1 MRISDWSSDVC
12 SSDLGRGLA
21 IGMFYVSANLG
32 AVVAAAAGGYLAEHH
47 GWRTALFV
55 AGAPGIFAALL
66 LFFTVDEPRRGEMEE
81 AEADGSTA
89 PLAKARF
96 VDVLRFIWHKPAL
109 TSEERREGEEGVGTF
124 RPRG

>member
-1 MRISDWSSDVC
+1 MLMDMFPAR
-12 SSDLGRGLA
+12 GRGLA

-81 AEADGSTA
+81 AEADRSEE
-89 PLAKARF
+89 
-96 VDVLRFIWHKPAL
+96 H
-109 TSEERREGEEGVGTF
+109 TSELQPLMRISYAVF
-124 RPRG
+124 CLKKKH

>member
-1 MRISDWSSDVC
+1 MLMDMFPAR
-12 SSDLGRGLA
+12 GRGLA

-55 AGAPGIFAALL
+55 AGATGIFAALL
-66 LFFTVDEPRRGEMEE
+66 LFFTVDEPRRGEMSE

-89 PLAKARF
+89 PLAKARL
-96 VDVLRFIWHKPAL
+96 VDVLRFLWPKSVQTAGR
-109 TSEERREGEEGVGTF
+109 ERGCIDG
-124 RPRG
+124 

>member
-1 MRISDWSSDVC
+1 
-12 SSDLGRGLA
+12 
-21 IGMFYVSANLG
+21 MFYVSANLG

-96 VDVLRFIWHKPAL
+96 RSEEH
-109 TSEERREGEEGVGTF
+109 TSELQSLMRTSYAVFCLKKKKLRI
-124 RPRG
+124 PSA

>member
-1 MRISDWSSDVC
+1 MLMDMFPAR
-12 SSDLGRGLA
+12 GRGLA

-81 AEADGSTA
+81 EIGRAQRLNSVTNAQLVCRILLE
-89 PLAKARF
+89 KKNY
-96 VDVLRFIWHKPAL
+96 KPYNP
-109 TSEERREGEEGVGTF
+109 TN
-124 RPRG
+124 